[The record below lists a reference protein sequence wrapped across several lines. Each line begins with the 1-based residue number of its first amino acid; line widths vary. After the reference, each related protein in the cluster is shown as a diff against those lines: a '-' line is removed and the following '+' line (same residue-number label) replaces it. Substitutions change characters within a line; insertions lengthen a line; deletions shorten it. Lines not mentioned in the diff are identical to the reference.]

1 MNGMKRKWRWLAII
15 AVLALVVSACA
26 EETTDTTDTTEDG
39 GADVT
44 TTTSG
49 DDEPTDTT
57 APPSDDDDMDGT
69 GSISTYIGEPE
80 SLTTTNDTESEG
92 IAVLRALYTPLVDLD
107 ANNEPFMA
115 AAESVETTDEG
126 ATWVVTLRDGWTFHD
141 GTPVT
146 AQSYVDA
153 WNYGAYGPNAQQNSG
168 FFSQIAGFEDLQ
180 CGLVTEQDD
189 EGNDVEVADCENQP
203 PASETMSGL
212 VVDSDTQF
220 TVTLSTPESF
230 FPIRTVY
237 PAYSPLPTAFFDDP
251 EAFNEMPIGNGPFMM
266 AEPWDHNVAIFTTA
280 YPDYAGDDPAQIE
293 NLEFRIFDDVN
304 TAVNELLAGNL
315 DIHDSVPPERAS
327 EVEGQVPNFDTVA
340 TSSINYL
347 GIPWYDPD
355 LGGDENRDL
364 RAALSMAIDRQAIVD
379 AIFDGRRLP
388 AYNLLSP
395 IIPGYEDDVCEAWN
409 YDPVAAKELYD
420 STDGIP
426 ADLTFYFNA
435 GAAHEEWIEAVTN
448 LWAEN
453 LGIDVTGIQFEGIQP
468 FGDYLSRLDA
478 QEVDG
483 PFRLGWGMDYPH
495 PQNYL
500 QLILDSRFHSDAGG
514 ANSSF
519 YVNPE
524 FDAKVDEA
532 LAVTDLNESLPVW
545 QEAAEIACEDVPL
558 IPMFY
563 GQADYGWNDTVTGVR
578 VDAQSN
584 VAYTELRA
592 TE

>member
-1 MNGMKRKWRWLAII
+1 MERSRLRWRWLALV
-15 AVLALVVSACA
+15 AVLALVMSACA
-26 EETTDTTDTTEDG
+26 GGEDTTDTTAEG
-39 GADVT
+39 GEDVT
-44 TTTSG
+44 TTAAGG
-49 DDEPTDTT
+49 DEDVTTT
-57 APPSDDDDMDGT
+57 AAEGDTGT
-69 GSISTYIGEPE
+69 GGAVSTYIGEPE

-107 ANNEPFMA
+107 ANNDPFMS
-115 AAESVETTDEG
+115 AAESVETTDDG
-126 ATWVVTLRDGWTFHD
+126 TTWVVTLKDGWTFHD

-168 FFSQIAGFEDLQ
+168 FYSGIAGFEDLQ
-180 CGLVTEQDD
+180 CGVVTETQTDD
-189 EGNDVEVADCENQP
+189 EGNEEEVEVADCEGQP
-203 PASETMSGL
+203 PASEALSGL

-220 TVTLSTPESF
+220 TVTLSAAESF
-230 FPIRTVY
+230 FPIRLVY
-237 PAYSPLPTAFFDDP
+237 PAYSPLPEAFFADP
-251 EAFNEMPIGNGPFMM
+251 EGFNEMPIGQGPFMM
-266 AEPWDHNVAIFTTA
+266 SEAWDHNVAIFTEA
-280 YPDYAGDDPAQIE
+280 YPDYAGDDAAQIDA
-293 NLEFRIFDDVN
+293 LEFRIYDDIN
-304 TAVNELLAGNL
+304 TAVNDLLAGNL
-315 DIHDSVPPERAS
+315 DIHDSIPPERYG
-327 EVEGQVPNFDTVA
+327 EVEGVVPNLGSVA

-347 GIPWYDPD
+347 GIPWYDAD

-364 RAALSMAIDRQAIVD
+364 RAALSMAIDKQLVVD
-379 AIFDGRRLP
+379 AIFDGRRAP
-388 AYNLLSP
+388 AGNLLSP
-395 IIPGYEDDVCEAWN
+395 IIPGYEEPVCDAWTF
-409 YDPVAAKELYD
+409 DAAAAKELYD

-448 LWAEN
+448 QWAEN

-468 FGDYLSRLDA
+468 FGDYLTRLD
-478 QEVDG
+478 ERGVDG

-500 QLILDSRFHSDAGG
+500 QLILDSRFFSDAGG

-519 YVNPE
+519 YENPD

-532 LAVTDLNESLPVW
+532 LAIFDLNESLPVW
-545 QEAAEIACEDVPL
+545 QEAAEIACNDVPL

-563 GQADYGWNDTVTGVR
+563 GQADYGWNDGVSGVR

-584 VAYTELRA
+584 VVYSELTA
-592 TE
+592 G